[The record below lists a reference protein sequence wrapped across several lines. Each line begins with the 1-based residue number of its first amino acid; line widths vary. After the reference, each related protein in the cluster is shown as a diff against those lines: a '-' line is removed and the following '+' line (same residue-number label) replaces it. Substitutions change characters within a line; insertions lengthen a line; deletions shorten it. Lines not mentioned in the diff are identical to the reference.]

1 MIAPDRVLLIARTEL
16 RRRFRRRASGKRG
29 SLGLLLEA
37 VAWIVAAVF
46 CCLAA
51 YGTGRYAA
59 LNSLSL
65 VDGTRQFVGLL
76 WVTVFLFVSLWV
88 VRTPDPFAVDTGLVA
103 SVPFPDAVLGTF
115 FARST
120 VPILSVFV
128 PAASGAIGFG
138 FGLRSLVLVPAATVS
153 VLLTVVS
160 SALVAILVAGTVRT
174 LVREYVRPHTSPSEL
189 SVVAMVMLLV
199 LIASGVSQTAVS
211 RAGELVGGSP
221 LGWYADLFWLSQ
233 GGSLRRAVATAGG
246 TLAFL
251 PLFLLFF
258 GRLSVVS
265 TFRDAPRSDTVTG
278 TSTDS
283 SSIRS
288 TSIATPLST
297 ILVTKWTRA
306 VRTPVKMWYVLYP
319 LMGLYFPVKTIVETG
334 SVPSYVPFLVAVYGP
349 WAMGGVLSLNVLGD
363 EQSARPLTLISV
375 PRNRLVFTANV
386 LVGCLPGVP
395 VFISL
400 LVLSGLATG
409 TGSAQLIGYALLCI
423 GFGVMAA
430 SVATACGLLFP
441 KFEESQVTR
450 KTTAIVPSPLAFTM
464 YVFVYLTVAV
474 PILVVLTPMLLE
486 ICVDLTG
493 VSARRLI
500 GLASGWSSLSAITVT
515 GASAYYSVTSLESYT
530 EDLIA

>member
-1 MIAPDRVLLIARTEL
+1 MITPDRVLLVTRTEL

-29 SLGLLLEA
+29 SLGLLLET

-46 CCLAA
+46 CCLTA
-51 YGTGRYAA
+51 YGIGRYADA
-59 LNSLSL
+59 SSLSL

-88 VRTPDPFAVDTGLVA
+88 VRTPDLFVVDTGLVT
-103 SVPFPDAVLGTF
+103 SVPFSDAVLGTF

-138 FGLRSLVLVPAATVS
+138 FGLRSLVLVPAATGS

-160 SALVAILVAGTVRT
+160 SALLAILVAGAVRA
-174 LVREYVRPHTSPSEL
+174 LVREFVRPHTSSSEL

-199 LIASGVSQTAVS
+199 LIASGVSQTSVS

-251 PLFLLFF
+251 PVFLLSFSW
-258 GRLSVVS
+258 LSAVS
-265 TFRDAPRSDTVTG
+265 TFRDTPRSDSATG

-288 TSIATPLST
+288 TSITTPLST

-306 VRTPVKMWYVLYP
+306 IRRPLKMWYVLYP

-334 SVPSYVPFLVAVYGP
+334 SVPSYVPLLIVLYGP

-386 LVGCLPGVP
+386 LAGCLPGVP
-395 VFISL
+395 IFLSL

-409 TGSAQLIGYALLCI
+409 TGLAQLVGYALLCI

-441 KFEESQVTR
+441 KFEESHVTR
-450 KTTAIVPSPLAFTM
+450 KTTVIVPSPLAFVTYGLV
-464 YVFVYLTVAV
+464 YVAVAV
-474 PILVVLTPMLLE
+474 PILVVLSPTLLE
-486 ICVDLTG
+486 VLVDLTG
-493 VSARRLI
+493 LSARRLVA
-500 GLASGWSSLSAITVT
+500 LASGWASLSAIAATT
-515 GASAYYSVTSLESYT
+515 GSAWYSVSFLENHT
-530 EDLIA
+530 VDVR